1 MRGDWVPSKYM
12 RREDT
17 PPPSPEPE
25 PARPQTPPKLPDP
38 EEEELVLPPPAIEPP
53 KKQTNMEEKDK
64 AVLQLISTYN
74 NRLEEL
80 KAQVK
85 RLDKIQ
91 EDTVAKEQE
100 KLRKEME
107 KVTKAKEKAE
117 QKKAKMDATAAK
129 KAEKKI
135 ACKKK

>member
-1 MRGDWVPSKYM
+1 
-12 RREDT
+12 
-17 PPPSPEPE
+17 
-25 PARPQTPPKLPDP
+25 
-38 EEEELVLPPPAIEPP
+38 VLPPPAIEP
-53 KKQTNMEEKDK
+53 KSQTSMEEKDK

-129 KAEKKI
+129 KKAQAEAKAKAKEEKAKPKEVSEKKI